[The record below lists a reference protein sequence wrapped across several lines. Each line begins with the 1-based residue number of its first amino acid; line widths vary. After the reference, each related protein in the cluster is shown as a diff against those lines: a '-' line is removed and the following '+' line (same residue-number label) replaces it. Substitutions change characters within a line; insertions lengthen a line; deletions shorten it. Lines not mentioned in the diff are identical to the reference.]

1 MGMETF
7 AIIGLS
13 LFVSIAILA
22 SCSYCCIRR
31 NRVLEE
37 QGRAIAPPRAGSL
50 ETLKIALDHET
61 EDAATV
67 DTESTTRSCVAVIM
81 N

>member
-1 MGMETF
+1 MEAF

-22 SCSYCCIRR
+22 SCSYCCIGRK
-31 NRVLEE
+31 RVLEE
-37 QGRAIAPPRAGSL
+37 QGREIAPPRAGSL
-50 ETLKIALDHET
+50 ETLKSALEHESD
-61 EDAATV
+61 DAATV
-67 DTESTTRSCVAVIM
+67 DTESTARSHVAVIM